1 MAKKVAKK
9 SAGKAGVSAKKTARK
24 PVVKKAAPKKIL
36 KVKPAK
42 VAVVKK
48 NQGKAV
54 VEPRKKMSAAE
65 KKEVRDMLMAMR
77 KRFSGHIASLQSD
90 SLKRD
95 DEVNL
100 AEDGTDTFERQFA
113 LTLASA
119 EQDALFD
126 VDDALRRLDE
136 NTYGL
141 CEECGSVVGMIRLK
155 ALPFVR
161 KCIQCQSKTENGR
174 RHHSQAVLEKL

>member
-1 MAKKVAKK
+1 MVKKAMKK
-9 SAGKAGVSAKKTARK
+9 SAGKTGAPAGKIAHKPVAKK
-24 PVVKKAAPKKIL
+24 VAPKKNI

-42 VAVVKK
+42 VATVKK
-48 NQGKAV
+48 PQVKPV
-54 VEPRKKMSAAE
+54 VETRKKMSAAE
-65 KKEVRDMLMAMR
+65 KKEVRDMLIAMR
-77 KRFSGHIASLQSD
+77 RRFSGHIASLQSD

-141 CEECGSVVGMIRLK
+141 CEECGAVVGIIRLK

-174 RHHSQAVLEKL
+174 RPRSQAVLEKL

>member
-1 MAKKVAKK
+1 MAKKAMKK
-9 SAGKAGVSAKKTARK
+9 SAGKPVASAKKTVRK
-24 PVVKKAAPKKIL
+24 VVAKKAAPRKIV
-36 KVKPAK
+36 KAKPAK
-42 VAVVKK
+42 VVAVKK
-48 NQGKAV
+48 PLGKPV
-54 VEPRKKMSAAE
+54 PEVRKKMSAAE
-65 KKEVRDMLMAMR
+65 KKEVREMLMAMR

-136 NTYGL
+136 NAYGL

-174 RHHSQAVLEKL
+174 RHRSQAVLEKL